1 MYVTVE
7 IALAHLKGRKRQT
20 IISLLGIVLGVSF
33 FIAVS
38 SMMRGSEQDFMR
50 RMIENNPHI
59 TIYSEYRDASVQAL
73 ETLYPKALIN
83 IRGVKPRDDN
93 RGILTYREIMTYLAQ
108 LPQLKAAAV
117 LSGPAVSKFGGKEQN
132 ITLYGMDVDA
142 LKTVSEI
149 REYIVEGSIDAL
161 NTDTNGILLG
171 ATYMDNMKAK
181 LGDTITISSSIGDVR
196 LAKIVG
202 VFNTGNGRQDRAM
215 GYMLLKRVQSIT
227 GKPNTVNRIITKHDN
242 PMDAY
247 ELAAEVENL
256 FGYRSESWQ
265 EASET
270 MLSMML
276 MRNIVMYLV
285 VSAILV
291 VASIGIYNVIFMI
304 VMEKNKDIAI
314 MKSFGFLP
322 SDIKK
327 IFLMEGALMGF
338 IGSVVGSAI
347 GYTIILYLSTI
358 RIRMPGPGARYDN
371 MPLDFGI
378 GQFLFAASV
387 ATGAAVLAAYLPAKK
402 AGDVPPVNILRGAA

>member
-20 IISLLGIVLGVSF
+20 VISLLGIVLGVSF

-50 RMIENNPHI
+50 RMIENSPHI
-59 TIYSEYRDASVQAL
+59 TIYSEYREASQQAL
-73 ETLYPKALIN
+73 QMLYPDALIK

-93 RGILTYREIMTYLAQ
+93 RGILTYREIMTYLSQMPDIKSAI
-108 LPQLKAAAV
+108 V
-117 LSGPAVSKFGGKEQN
+117 LTGPAVSKFGGKEQN
-132 ITLYGMDVDA
+132 LTLYGMELEA
-142 LKTVSEI
+142 MKNVSEI
-149 REYIVEGSIDAL
+149 REYMVQGSMEAL
-161 NTDTNGILLG
+161 ATDTNGILVG
-171 ATYMDNMKAK
+171 ETYMQMMNAK
-181 LGDTITISSSIGDVR
+181 LGDTITISSSIGDIR

-202 VFNTGNGRQDRAM
+202 VFNTGNGRQDRGM

-227 GKPNTVNRIITKHDN
+227 GKPNTVNRIVTKHVN
-242 PMDAY
+242 PLDAFDR
-247 ELAAEVENL
+247 AAEIENL

-270 MLSMML
+270 MLSML
-276 MRNIVMYLV
+276 LIRNIVMYLV

-322 SDIKK
+322 GDIRK

-338 IGSVVGSAI
+338 VGSVIGSLI
-347 GYTIILYLSTI
+347 GYLIIFRLSFI
-358 RIRMPGPGARYDN
+358 KIRMPGPGARVEN

-387 ATGAAVLAAYLPAKK
+387 ATFAAVLAAYLPAKK